1 MIQAEEAKV
10 LSDLVKILNRFQLPM
25 MVVGAGARLLVFDQ
39 KFVVE
44 GRSTK
49 DWDIAISVDNWD
61 KYEEICKCLVDSQEA
76 CFQSTKIPHRFKH
89 QETKIDIDIIP
100 FGEIGEPDQQII
112 WSKTEQSMNLIGYKE
127 ALSFAEEIN
136 INNVE
141 IKVINIPAFVVLKIF
156 AWGDRGDGKRN
167 TRDLEDIEFI
177 FNKYE
182 DDGRVY
188 SELQEELGSGKVDYI
203 DANIY
208 LLGRDIGKNF
218 QEKTVNALNKL
229 LNEMT
234 QRFSD
239 EEDSRSFGHNLKI
252 LQKGI
257 NANP

>member
-10 LSDLVKILNRFQLPM
+10 LSDLVMILDKFQLPM
-25 MVVGAGARLLVFDQ
+25 MLVGAGARLLVFDERFGQ
-39 KFVVE
+39 

-76 CFQSTKIPHRFKH
+76 GFQATKIPHRFKH
-89 QETKIDIDIIP
+89 QKTKIDIDIIP
-100 FGEIGEPDQQII
+100 FGKIDEPDQQIV
-112 WSKTEQSMNLIGYKE
+112 WPKTDSVMNLIGYKE

-136 INNVE
+136 INNAK

-156 AWGDRGDGKRN
+156 AWGDRGGGRRN
-167 TRDLEDIEFI
+167 TSDLEDIEFI

-182 DDGRVY
+182 DIERVY
-188 SELQEELGSGKVDYI
+188 SELPEELGSGRVDYL

-208 LLGRDIGKNF
+208 LLGRDICKIF
-218 QEKTVNALNKL
+218 QKQTLSALNML
-229 LNEMT
+229 LNEMI
-234 QRFSD
+234 QKFSD
-239 EEDSRSFGHNLKI
+239 EEDSRSFGHKLNV

-257 NANP
+257 NST